1 MKMAMAMFVLLCG
14 FAHPH
19 KEYQYESDILQHQSR
34 FACKMSGQRYTCE
47 FNPQKGQ
54 AMLPEE
60 WISED
65 EVALKSK
72 HKSSSKK
79 GKKSKG
85 MGVWGQF
92 LMGLVMITCAFPCIW
107 MNERR
112 QVRTY
117 KLINAAEESA
127 KVVENADEIQ
137 DDLNEAL
144 VLVTGDIISGDDLSD
159 DKFSSIVKSE
169 ALCLKRTV

>member
-1 MKMAMAMFVLLCG
+1 
-14 FAHPH
+14 
-19 KEYQYESDILQHQSR
+19 
-34 FACKMSGQRYTCE
+34 
-47 FNPQKGQ
+47 
-54 AMLPEE
+54 MLPEE

-72 HKSSSKK
+72 HKSSHKSSSKH

-85 MGVWGQF
+85 MGGWGQF

-117 KLINAAEESA
+117 KLIHAAEESA
-127 KVVENADEIQ
+127 KVVENADEI
-137 DDLNEAL
+137 
-144 VLVTGDIISGDDLSD
+144 
-159 DKFSSIVKSE
+159 
-169 ALCLKRTV
+169 